1 MRKPGSVS
9 GSIRTSPKKGVIEQL
24 YTAPPAGSVV
34 VCLDEMGPQAA
45 RSFPGQQLV
54 TPAAPKAERAKQEI
68 DYGRRGS
75 GYVFGA
81 FQPASGAALTHPY
94 DRRTTTNW
102 VDFLGE
108 VEAWI
113 DPAVERIYAVA
124 DNLSTH
130 SAPDVLLFSLLHPR
144 WEFVF
149 QPKYAAY
156 LNLVRPELPMFQYI
170 WALAAEG
177 MKRSASP
184 REDPI
189 HLGAATWQC
198 EGEIRCAERREQRAE
213 SW

>member
-1 MRKPGSVS
+1 
-9 GSIRTSPKKGVIEQL
+9 
-24 YTAPPAGSVV
+24 
-34 VCLDEMGPQAA
+34 MGPQAA
-45 RSFPGQQLV
+45 RSFPGQRLI
-54 TPAAPKAERAKQEI
+54 TPAAPEAERAKQEI

-75 GYVFGA
+75 GNVFGA

-113 DPAVERIYAVA
+113 DPAVERIYAVT

-156 LNLVRPELPMFQYI
+156 LNLVRPELPMFQYT
-170 WALAAEG
+170 WALAAES
-177 MKRSASP
+177 MKRKGVLHREKTQFTWVPLPGSAK
-184 REDPI
+184 
-189 HLGAATWQC
+189 
-198 EGEIRCAERREQRAE
+198 ERSDVPSAGNNGLRAG
-213 SW
+213 SLNLARP

>member
-1 MRKPGSVS
+1 
-9 GSIRTSPKKGVIEQL
+9 
-24 YTAPPAGSVV
+24 V

-108 VEAWI
+108 VETWI
-113 DPAVERIYAVA
+113 DPTVERVYAVV
-124 DNLSTH
+124 DNL
-130 SAPDVLLFSLLHPR
+130 
-144 WEFVF
+144 
-149 QPKYAAY
+149 
-156 LNLVRPELPMFQYI
+156 
-170 WALAAEG
+170 
-177 MKRSASP
+177 
-184 REDPI
+184 
-189 HLGAATWQC
+189 
-198 EGEIRCAERREQRAE
+198 RA
-213 SW
+213 

>member
-1 MRKPGSVS
+1 
-9 GSIRTSPKKGVIEQL
+9 
-24 YTAPPAGSVV
+24 V

-45 RSFPGQQLV
+45 KSFPGQRLV

-68 DYGRRGS
+68 

-102 VDFLGE
+102 VDFLGK

-113 DPAVERIYAVA
+113 NPTVERIYAVV

-149 QPKYAAY
+149 QPRYAAY
-156 LNLVRPELPMFQYI
+156 LNLIEPWWKVLRSFALKGRRFETWVEIEQAVERATAYWNEHKHLFIWGRRRRHCQARRLGVASLPVI
-170 WALAAEG
+170 SL
-177 MKRSASP
+177 
-184 REDPI
+184 I
-189 HLGAATWQC
+189 
-198 EGEIRCAERREQRAE
+198 
-213 SW
+213 

>member
-1 MRKPGSVS
+1 MAARGDLVRRAGRSRV
-9 GSIRTSPKKGVIEQL
+9 RAKKGAVEQL
-24 YTAPPAGSVV
+24 YTAAPADSIV
-34 VCLDEMGPQAA
+34 VCLDEMGPQA
-45 RSFPGQQLV
+45 SKSYPGQRLV
-54 TPAAPKAERAKQEI
+54 KPAGPKAERAGQEI

-156 LNLVRPELPMFQYI
+156 LNLIEP
-170 WALAAEG
+170 G
-177 MKRSASP
+177 
-184 REDPI
+184 
-189 HLGAATWQC
+189 G
-198 EGEIRCAERREQRAE
+198 RCCAP
-213 SW
+213 WP